1 MQLHLLP
8 VFLLKMIVCYEKP
21 CPRLLWEVYCFE
33 KVFRAARQKNSSE
46 DMLKEALSLVSLDL
60 DTW

>member
-1 MQLHLLP
+1 MKSH
-8 VFLLKMIVCYEKP
+8 VH
-21 CPRLLWEVYCFE
+21 PRLLWEVYFE

-46 DMLKEALSLVSLDL
+46 DMLKEALSLVPLDL